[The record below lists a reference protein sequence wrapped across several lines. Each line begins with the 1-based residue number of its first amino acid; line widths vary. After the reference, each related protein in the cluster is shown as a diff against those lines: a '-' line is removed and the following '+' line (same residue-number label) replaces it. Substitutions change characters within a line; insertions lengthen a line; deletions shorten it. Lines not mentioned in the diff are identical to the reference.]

1 MTKHILT
8 SLAII
13 GMATTAAPLAAQ
25 AEFVGPGVSESI
37 KTVADAKN
45 AYDDTYVELTGH
57 IVNKVE
63 DETYMFRD
71 DSGDIMI
78 EIDDDDFRGQKVT
91 PETTIM
97 IKGEVDKGWGDLEI
111 DVEWLEIKK

>member
-1 MTKHILT
+1 
-8 SLAII
+8 
-13 GMATTAAPLAAQ
+13 MATTAVPFAAQ
-25 AEFVGPGVSESI
+25 AQFIGPGVSESI

-71 DSGDIMI
+71 SSGDIKI
-78 EIDDDDFRGQKVT
+78 EIEDEDFRGQEVT
-91 PETTIM
+91 PETTVT
-97 IKGEVDKGWGDLEI
+97 IKGEVDKGWGDVEI
-111 DVEWLEIKK
+111 DVDSLEVTT